1 MYRYGI
7 IHALLQLTDPTVI
20 CSWFNC
26 CMRAFFIFIVFSAIV
41 GFAAIGGLF
50 VVSFFLSLVFL
61 G

>member
-7 IHALLQLTDPTVI
+7 IHALLQPTDPTVI

-26 CMRAFFIFIVFSAIV
+26 CMRAFSFIGFSAIV
-41 GFAAIGGLF
+41 DFAAIGGLF
-50 VVSFFLSLVFL
+50 VVSFFLSSIFL